1 MIYPRGRLQLYERE
15 RERGWVRCVALGPSS
30 VVKGKGGERERA
42 MGWGEKWRSLLLIS
56 PRLIAS
62 RAANDFYFHGRRK
75 RIEQPGANNRLLV
88 LARGMAPSRFRT
100 IVTCADK

>member
-15 RERGWVRCVALGPSS
+15 RKRGWVRCVALGPSS
-30 VVKGKGGERERA
+30 VVKGKGDERERA
-42 MGWGEKWRSLLLIS
+42 MGVLLIS